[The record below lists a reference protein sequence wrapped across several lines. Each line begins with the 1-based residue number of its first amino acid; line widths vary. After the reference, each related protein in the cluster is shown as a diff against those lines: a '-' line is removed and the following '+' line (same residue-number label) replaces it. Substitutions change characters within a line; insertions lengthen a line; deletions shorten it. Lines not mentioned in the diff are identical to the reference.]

1 VLARLDPLLTPTIIT
16 QVTEIYNPRKE
27 NHMCHSL
34 LLAVDLSQ
42 TLEMNPCASLDPSPD
57 TQKPD
62 TIASHCALHPAT
74 CHPRNHRAQLNNE
87 MTKRKNEIKNS
98 T

>member
-1 VLARLDPLLTPTIIT
+1 MLARLEPLPTLTIIT
-16 QVTEIYNPRKE
+16 RVTKIKE

-42 TLEMNPCASLDPSPD
+42 TLEMNPCVSLDPSPD
-57 TQKPD
+57 PRKPD

-74 CHPRNHRAQLNNE
+74 
-87 MTKRKNEIKNS
+87 
-98 T
+98 